1 VISVVDQG
9 TTDVAGFESRWWK
22 ITGNPE
28 GLEQTGSDFVGLYAW
43 AGRDIPQQVGTG
55 DMITIWEI
63 PHPESNLY
71 VFGVIAT
78 DLFRD
83 EVLGV
88 LGSIEFDV

>member
-1 VISVVDQG
+1 
-9 TTDVAGFESRWWK
+9 
-22 ITGNPE
+22 
-28 GLEQTGSDFVGLYAW
+28 
-43 AGRDIPQQVGTG
+43 
-55 DMITIWEI
+55 MITIWEI